1 MATGLCDLGYT
12 VYQEISG
19 DYGGIAQ
26 YLYFSPGTIVVTAV
40 RYMYSTLHV
49 FPCKCM
55 LLPSCDHLHQDVWI
69 LSCVLSITYVSICM
83 QVEKNLFK
91 VNFLPIIL

>member
-40 RYMYSTLHV
+40 RYTYSTLHV
-49 FPCKCM
+49 FHVNVCFF
-55 LLPSCDHLHQDVWI
+55 LLVTICTRTFGYYRVFFL
-69 LSCVLSITYVSICM
+69 ITYVSICM